1 MANEVQIFENA
12 EFGKV
17 RTIVKDGEPYFI
29 GKDVA
34 EILGYSN
41 TRDALAKHVDDE
53 DKNTVAIRDGIQG
66 NPNLTIIN
74 ESGVYALIFGSKLSK
89 AKQFK
94 RWVTSEV
101 LPSIRKTG
109 SYSTIPKERSEFK
122 EQELKARMLNARV
135 RESNQYLKIAAQ
147 IDIPEYR
154 YILQAKSAEA
164 LNGGVPVLPLQEV
177 ERKTY
182 SATEIGAMFGVSA
195 NKIGKLA
202 NAHKLKTPEYGKLFY
217 SKSEHSVKEVETWR
231 YYDSVIP
238 VFEKIFGREAA

>member
-17 RTIVKDGEPYFI
+17 RTIVKDGEPYFV

-34 EILGYSN
+34 DILGYAD
-41 TRDALAKHVDDE
+41 TDQAIRKHVDEE
-53 DKNTVAIRDGIQG
+53 DKLTRRFNGSGQNREM
-66 NPNLTIIN
+66 TIIN
-74 ESGVYALIFGSKLSK
+74 ESGLYSLILSSKLPA
-89 AKQFK
+89 AKKFK

-101 LPSIRKTG
+101 LPAIRKTG
-109 SYSTIPKERSEFK
+109 SYTAKHAKPDDAIQSKRLEVMER
-122 EQELKARMLNARV
+122 NART
-135 RESNQYLKIAAQ
+135 RAANLLLKIAERTN
-147 IDIPEYR
+147 IPEYKAVCN
-154 YILQAKSAEA
+154 AKAAEMVA
-164 LNGGVPVLPLQEV
+164 GEMILPLPV
-177 ERKTY
+177 AERKTY

-231 YYDSVIP
+231 YYESVIP

>member
-17 RTIVKDGEPYFI
+17 RTIVKDGEPYFV

-34 EILGYSN
+34 DILGYAD
-41 TRDALAKHVDDE
+41 TDQAIRKHVDEE
-53 DKNTVAIRDGIQG
+53 DKLTRRFNGSGQNREM
-66 NPNLTIIN
+66 TIIN
-74 ESGVYALIFGSKLSK
+74 ESGLYSLILSSKLPA
-89 AKQFK
+89 AKKFK

-101 LPSIRKTG
+101 LPAIRKTG
-109 SYSTIPKERSEFK
+109 SYTAKHAKPDDAIQSKRLEVMER
-122 EQELKARMLNARV
+122 NART
-135 RESNQYLKIAAQ
+135 RAANLLLKIAERTN
-147 IDIPEYR
+147 IPEYKAVCN
-154 YILQAKSAEA
+154 AKAAEMVA
-164 LNGGVPVLPLQEV
+164 GELILPLPV
-177 ERKTY
+177 AERKTY

-231 YYDSVIP
+231 YYESVIP

>member
-1 MANEVQIFENA
+1 MANEVQIFENV

-17 RTIVKDGEPYFI
+17 RTIVKDGEPYFV

-34 EILGYSN
+34 EILGYTNS
-41 TRDALAKHVDDE
+41 RKAIGDHVDEE
-53 DKNTVAIRDGIQG
+53 DKGVTKCDTLGGVQE
-66 NPNLTIIN
+66 LTIIN
-74 ESGVYALIFGSKLSK
+74 ESGLYSLILSSKLPA
-89 AKQFK
+89 AKKFK

-109 SYSTIPKERSEFK
+109 SYTAKHVKPDDAMQSKRLEVM
-122 EQELKARMLNARV
+122 ELNSRTRAANLL
-135 RESNQYLKIAAQ
+135 LKIAERTE
-147 IDIPEYR
+147 IPEYKAVCN
-154 YILQAKSAEA
+154 AKAAEMVA
-164 LNGGVPVLPLQEV
+164 GEMILPLPV
-177 ERKTY
+177 AERKTY

-202 NAHKLKTPEYGKLFY
+202 NKHNLKTDAYGKLFY

>member
-17 RTIVKDGEPYFI
+17 RTIVKDGEPYFV

-34 EILGYSN
+34 DILGYTNS
-41 TRDALAKHVDDE
+41 RKAIGDHVDEE
-53 DKNTVAIRDGIQG
+53 DKNTVTIRDGIQG

-74 ESGVYALIFGSKLSK
+74 ESGLYSLILSSKLPA
-89 AKQFK
+89 AKKFK

-109 SYSTIPKERSEFK
+109 SYTAKHAKPDDAMQSKRLEVMER
-122 EQELKARMLNARV
+122 NART
-135 RESNQYLKIAAQ
+135 RAANLLLKIAERTN
-147 IDIPEYR
+147 IPEYKAVCN
-154 YILQAKSAEA
+154 AKAAEMVT
-164 LNGGVPVLPLQEV
+164 GEMILPLPV
-177 ERKTY
+177 AERKTY

-202 NAHKLKTPEYGKLFY
+202 NKHNLKTDAYGKLFY

-231 YYDSVIP
+231 YYESVIP